1 MSFFKGMNI
10 LDIKIFIKTNFPYSL
25 TIKKSFEDIRIF
37 LFDLLSFNKVRS
49 AKIFTQKALTNEW
62 GGNESVSGHGSDYK
76 STEFLRQILPQIFVE
91 MNIQSL
97 LDAPCGDFYWMNLTN
112 LQLKKYVGVDIVP
125 ELISQNQE
133 KYGTNDRQFLSLD
146 ITSDNLPKVDLILCR
161 DCLVHLSY
169 KQIREVIKN
178 FKKSDS
184 TYLLTTTYPDLLQ
197 VNKNIVTGD
206 WRPIDLQKHPFN
218 FPKPI
223 KIVNENCTTDLKEK
237 SLGLWKISDLE
248 V

>member
-1 MSFFKGMNI
+1 MSI
-10 LDIKIFIKTNFPYSL
+10 YLTN
-25 TIKKSFEDIRIF
+25 TKKSIRGKLNLFKAF
-37 LFDLLSFNKVRS
+37 LFDLIPKSKENNLQVFSKKFVDNS
-49 AKIFTQKALTNEW
+49 W
-62 GGNESVSGHGSDYK
+62 GGIESVSGHGSDYA
-76 STEFLRQILPQIFVE
+76 STDFLRIIIPKIIE
-91 MNIQSL
+91 EYAINSL

-112 LQLKKYVGVDIVP
+112 LNIHKYIGIDIVP
-125 ELISQNQE
+125 DLISQNQE
-133 KYGTNDRQFLSLD
+133 KYGINDRQFLSLD